1 MKNIYLGLLCI
12 LLAVTPALSQKK
24 KTKTTK
30 SSYTKAYNKAAD
42 ENAKFLQKQWW
53 IGAKG
58 GVNLSSPHVTAPYAI
73 LSPGNYKLA
82 KGTGKKYE
90 SFSQVGTVATLEI
103 TFFFRGVSLSFQPTY
118 QHSVFSYANEYEWA
132 GSDDPTHQLTLKINN
147 EQKVDHFVLPLI
159 FKYEFGQNKFRPYIQ
174 FGFYEALLIN
184 ATKSAQATGM
194 DYASGG
200 TNELKYPAVAVGAR
214 DLFAK
219 NHWGLIG
226 GLGLYYK
233 LGNVRLNF
241 DAQYR
246 YGQSNIASAKNRY
259 NNDQLGTGN
268 FDVMD
273 DLTLDNINLSL
284 GCMFP
289 LRFLEDGFK
298 SMNRKK

>member
-1 MKNIYLGLLCI
+1 MKNIYLGLLCV

-24 KTKTTK
+24 KTKPTK

-58 GVNLSSPHVTAPYAI
+58 GVNLAAPHVTAPYAI
-73 LSPGNYKLA
+73 ITPSNYKLA

-90 SFSQVGTVATLEI
+90 SFKQVGSLATLEI
-103 TFFFRGVSLSFQPTY
+103 TFFYRGMSFSFQPTY
-118 QHSVFSYANEYEWA
+118 QHSVFSYSNEYEWA
-132 GSDDPTHQLTLKINN
+132 GSDNPTHRLTQSIDH
-147 EQKVDHFVLPLI
+147 EQKVDHFILPLI
-159 FKYEFGQNKFRPYIQ
+159 VKYEFGQNKWRPYIQ
-174 FGFYEALLIN
+174 FGFYEGFLIN
-184 ATKSAQATGM
+184 ATKSAKTSGI

-200 TNELKYPAVAVGAR
+200 TNELKPPVIAVGAKN
-214 DLFAK
+214 LFAK

-226 GLGLYYK
+226 GVGLYYK

-246 YGQSNIASAKNRY
+246 WGQSNISSVKNRVAID
-259 NNDQLGTGN
+259 NLTGGAY
-268 FDVMD
+268 DSMD
-273 DLTLDNINLSL
+273 DLTMDNINLSL

>member
-1 MKNIYLGLLCI
+1 MKNIYLGLLCL

-24 KTKTTK
+24 TKTKK
-30 SSYTKAYNKAAD
+30 SAFTKAYNKAAD
-42 ENAKFLQKQWW
+42 ENAKFLNKQWW

-73 LSPGNYKLA
+73 LSPANYTLA

-90 SFSQVGTVATLEI
+90 SFSQLGSLVALEI
-103 TFFFRGVSLSFQPTY
+103 TFFIRSVSLSFQPTY
-118 QHSVFSYANEYEWA
+118 QHSVFSYSNEYAWT
-132 GSDDPTHQLTLKINN
+132 SDTADTHQLTLKYTH
-147 EQKVDHFVLPLI
+147 EQKIDHLILPLL
-159 FKYEFGQNKFRPYIQ
+159 FKYEFAGNKLRPYFQ
-174 FGFYEALLIN
+174 FGFYEGILIN
-184 ATKSAQATGM
+184 ATKSAKRTGI

-200 TNELKYPAVAVGAR
+200 ANELKDPSIVVGAK

-219 NHWGLIG
+219 YHWGLIG

-246 YGQSNIASAKNRY
+246 YGQSNISSVKNRN
-259 NNDQLGTGN
+259 NNDQLGTGA
-268 FDVMD
+268 FDTMD

-284 GCMFP
+284 GCLFP

>member
-24 KTKTTK
+24 TKPTK

-58 GVNLSSPHVTAPYAI
+58 GVNLSAPHVTAPYAI
-73 LSPGNYKLA
+73 LSPANYTLA

-90 SFSQVGTVATLEI
+90 SFKQAGSLVALEV
-103 TFFFRGVSLSFQPTY
+103 TFFYRGMSFSFQPTY
-118 QHSVFSYANEYEWA
+118 QHSVFSYSNEYQWS
-132 GSDDPTHQLTLKINN
+132 SDTAATHRLDLRYQH
-147 EQKVDHFVLPLI
+147 EQKVDHLVLPLI
-159 FKYEFGQNKFRPYIQ
+159 VKYEFGQSKLRPYIQ

-184 ATKSAQATGM
+184 ATKSAKAVGT

-200 TNELKYPAVAVGAR
+200 INELKYPAIAVGAR

-226 GLGLYYK
+226 GVGLYYK

-246 YGQSNIASAKNRY
+246 YGQSNISSVKNRY
-259 NNDQLGTGN
+259 NNDLLGTGA
-268 FDVMD
+268 FDTMD

-284 GCMFP
+284 GCLFP